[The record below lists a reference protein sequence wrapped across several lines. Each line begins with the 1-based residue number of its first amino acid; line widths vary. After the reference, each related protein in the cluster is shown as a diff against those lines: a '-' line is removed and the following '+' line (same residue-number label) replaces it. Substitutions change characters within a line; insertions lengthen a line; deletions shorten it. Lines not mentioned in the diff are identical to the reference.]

1 MSWTKDK
8 ALGRIRE
15 VGLVPIVRTPAAE
28 DAFRAAEAILSGGI
42 GIAEITMTVPD
53 ALQVLA
59 RVAKE
64 FGDQVLLGAG
74 TILDGRSCEA
84 AIAAGAEFIVTPSL
98 QFDVI
103 ETAKRLG
110 KACFPG
116 ALTPTEVLA
125 AWRAGA
131 DMVKIFPCGPVGG
144 PGYIKAL
151 RGPFPH
157 IEYLPTGGVTL
168 EATPAYIRAGA
179 AAVAVGGE
187 LVDVKALQA
196 GKLDSIVA
204 TARRFVEAVRVGRGS
219 DKSGHG
225 VIESPSH

>member
-1 MSWTKDK
+1 MSWSKD
-8 ALGRIRE
+8 AAIARVRE
-15 VGLVPIVRTPAAE
+15 VGLIPIVRTPSSE
-28 DAFRAAEAILSGGI
+28 DAVRAAEAILAAGI

-53 ALQVLA
+53 ALRVLE
-59 RVAKE
+59 RVAKD
-64 FGDQVLLGAG
+64 FGDKVLLGAG
-74 TILDGRSCEA
+74 TVLDAKSCEA

-103 ETAKRLG
+103 ETAKRLH
-110 KACFPG
+110 KPCFPG

-144 PGYIKAL
+144 AQYIKAL
-151 RGPFPH
+151 KGPFPY
-157 IEYLPTGGVTL
+157 IDYVPTGGVTL
-168 EATPAYIRAGA
+168 ETTPHYIRAGA

-196 GKLDSIVA
+196 GKVETVVA
-204 TARRFVEAVRVGRGS
+204 NAQKFLAAVRAGRAN
-219 DKSGHG
+219 H
-225 VIESPSH
+225 

>member
-1 MSWTKDK
+1 MFWTKEK

-15 VGLVPIVRTPAAE
+15 VGLVPIVRTPSAE

-53 ALQVLA
+53 ALQVLE
-59 RVAKE
+59 RVAKR

-74 TILDGRSCEA
+74 TILDGKSCEA

-103 ETAKRLG
+103 ETAKRLN
-110 KACFPG
+110 KTCFPG

-144 PGYIKAL
+144 PQYIKAL
-151 RGPFPH
+151 KGPFPY
-157 IEYLPTGGVTL
+157 IDYVPTGGVTL
-168 EATPAYIRAGA
+168 ETTPQYIRAGA

-187 LVDVKALQA
+187 LVDLKALKA
-196 GKLDSIVA
+196 GKVETIVSN
-204 TARRFVEAVRVGRGS
+204 ARKFLEAVRAGRA
-219 DKSGHG
+219 GH
-225 VIESPSH
+225 